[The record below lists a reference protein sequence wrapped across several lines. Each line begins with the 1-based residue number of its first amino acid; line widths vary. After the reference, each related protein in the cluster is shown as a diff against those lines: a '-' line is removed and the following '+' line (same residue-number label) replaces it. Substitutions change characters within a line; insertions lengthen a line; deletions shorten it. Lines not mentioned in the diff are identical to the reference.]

1 MGFLDNVF
9 KPNKTNNNKKNT
21 PNNNTTNPLANFG
34 KSLQTNF
41 TNVTGGGASKFTGP
55 GQSLGGAQ
63 PGEVLDIILSE
74 PGTLG
79 IRIEKKSNNTASA
92 IVAHVVPGS
101 QAAIAGLQ
109 RGDVICC
116 AGSQGQHEIQYD
128 MFLEIAKSTQRPIC
142 TLLRIKYYWLYT

>member
-9 KPNKTNNNKKNT
+9 KPNKTTNKKNT
-21 PNNNTTNPLANFG
+21 PNNNNNTNPLANFG
-34 KSLQTNF
+34 KSLQHNF
-41 TNVTGGGASKFTGP
+41 TTVTGGGSSKFTGP

-142 TLLRIKYYWLYT
+142 TLLRIKYY